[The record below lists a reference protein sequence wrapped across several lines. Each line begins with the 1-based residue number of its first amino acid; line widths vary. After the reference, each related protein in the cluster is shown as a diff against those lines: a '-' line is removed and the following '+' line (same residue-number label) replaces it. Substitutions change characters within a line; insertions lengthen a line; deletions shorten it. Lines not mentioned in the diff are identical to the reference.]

1 VEQLMPIRT
10 RLSRV
15 TVKETEIS
23 ASFKTERGS
32 VRQQMRK
39 TAFYHVA
46 FAQQY
51 APERTGALKESIG
64 YRILPAFNAY
74 ETMYSLTVGVPY
86 AEYTLRPTGPVIRSG
101 RMGGAMLVRPVPYS
115 RYAVPT
121 LRRSV
126 KGYFSRDWLGDV
138 TIGVFK
144 ALRLN

>member
-1 VEQLMPIRT
+1 MPIRT
-10 RLSRV
+10 RLERV
-15 TVKETEIS
+15 TVKESEIS
-23 ASFKTERGS
+23 ASFKEERGS

-51 APERTGALKESIG
+51 APERTGRLKASIG
-64 YRILPAFNAY
+64 YRLLPAFNAY

-86 AEYTLRPTGPVIRSG
+86 AEYTLRPTGPYIWSSRPG
-101 RMGGAMLVRPVPYS
+101 KALLVRPMPYS
-115 RYAVPT
+115 RYEEPT
-121 LRRSV
+121 IRRNV
-126 KGYFSRDWLGDV
+126 KGYYSRDWLGDV